1 MLVLVSTTTSLEERE
16 GIGTSVR
23 EDVGETWKEVCY
35 PPTTAIYSTVL
46 YFSS

>member
-23 EDVGETWKEVCY
+23 EDVETWKEVRY